1 MIVII
6 VVIATAE
13 MGGAADP
20 AIITNMPM
28 ADPAILTNMPMAD
41 YAFENL
47 IMLRQICNDGRCG
60 IRASLVITNV
70 VAAGRDISQEL
81 MMPAG
86 KGASQ

>member
-20 AIITNMPM
+20 AMI
-28 ADPAILTNMPMAD
+28 TNMPMAD

-70 VAAGRDISQEL
+70 VAAGRDIS
-81 MMPAG
+81 
-86 KGASQ
+86 